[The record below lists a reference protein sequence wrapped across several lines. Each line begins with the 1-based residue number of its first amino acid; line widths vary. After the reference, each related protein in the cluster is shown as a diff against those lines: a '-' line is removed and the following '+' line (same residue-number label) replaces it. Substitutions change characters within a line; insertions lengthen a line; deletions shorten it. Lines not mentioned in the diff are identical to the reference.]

1 MRRSGLQRCS
11 MALLAAVLVG
21 VGAAPFALAGE
32 STAKRALTIY
42 AVARPSAIHGSPGR
56 SHSWRFPQSVQRRH
70 EEVPP
75 PKGKGPQAGDNALY
89 SFKLYSDS
97 AFKKRVGSAVY
108 SCIITFAH
116 RALCEADFQLNS
128 GAMFASGSANF
139 DSTQFTLAVSGGTGS
154 YLGARGQV
162 SSAPAVSN
170 AHRLTFV
177 SNT

>member
-1 MRRSGLQRCS
+1 

-42 AVARPSAIHGSPGR
+42 AVAARAQYTDHFDDRIRGDFRNPFNVDTKI
-56 SHSWRFPQSVQRRH
+56 
-70 EEVPP
+70 PP

-177 SNT
+177 LR